1 MAQWIIDTI
10 SKRQYWCSNPSENE
24 LYISQKIEC
33 SITNTTF
40 ISYYTMVLTSKK
52 ILLTAKL

>member
-40 ISYYTMVLTSKK
+40 IFYIQWYLLAKK
-52 ILLTAKL
+52 FY